1 MNISS
6 FLQYH
11 KILSTP
17 INSLKLVKI
26 KTQIPFSLLLSSNKL
41 TAEWERKSIKWS
53 FYLLNSFLTPSD
65 YAINP
70 LPFKYLLNNSQTR
83 KFFLFFFSFFFLLFL
98 CSVLLFNELE
108 RTKFAYNQLDCH
120 KSTSLLSL
128 SPPPHSLIVRPLLW
142 YSQFLFIIIISGQNV
157 LLLIHKVEWVTEKR
171 K

>member
-1 MNISS
+1 MNISP

-26 KTQIPFSLLLSSNKL
+26 KTQIPFSLLLS
-41 TAEWERKSIKWS
+41 EPEQVVGGMRERKSIKWS

-83 KFFLFFFSFFFLLFL
+83 KFFLFFHFYFFFFF
-98 CSVLLFNELE
+98 VQFLLFNELE

-128 SPPPHSLIVRPLLW
+128 S
-142 YSQFLFIIIISGQNV
+142 
-157 LLLIHKVEWVTEKR
+157 LLLIHSLTHHS
-171 K
+171 

>member
-83 KFFLFFFSFFFLLFL
+83 KFFLFFFIFFFFFFFVQFCSLTSLREQNLHIINLIVINQPL
-98 CSVLLFNELE
+98 CSL
-108 RTKFAYNQLDCH
+108 
-120 KSTSLLSL
+120 SLL
-128 SPPPHSLIVRPLLW
+128 
-142 YSQFLFIIIISGQNV
+142 
-157 LLLIHKVEWVTEKR
+157 LLLTHS
-171 K
+171 